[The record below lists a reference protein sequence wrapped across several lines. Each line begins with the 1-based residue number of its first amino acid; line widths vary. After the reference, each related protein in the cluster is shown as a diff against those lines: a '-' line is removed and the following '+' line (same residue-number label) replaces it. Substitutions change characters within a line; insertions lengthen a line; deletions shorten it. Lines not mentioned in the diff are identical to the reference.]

1 MKTNFF
7 KRNYKE
13 PNIYASEKE
22 WRDFLNKAGYE
33 KIRQIYNEN
42 RVNAGFGDR
51 NRNLGIILEKLGE
64 GNWPKVS
71 NRFVK
76 MHKDEIFR
84 VKNSDTAMHEVS
96 EKYKETEP
104 KYLIDETNQIP
115 QQTEIETN
123 QILGIVIDKD
133 TIIKGIVSEEVT
145 RELVL
150 SINCYW
156 LLGETMSRIASKA
169 ININKLLKEI
179 EVQPIG
185 NRYWISDDF
194 STVIWFGSGYSRPP
208 LDDNET
214 AGLLFLL

>member
-1 MKTNFF
+1 MGAYFL
-7 KRNYKE
+7 KRKCKE

-76 MHKDEIFR
+76 MHKNEIFR

-104 KYLIDETNQIP
+104 KYLIDETNQI
-115 QQTEIETN
+115 
-123 QILGIVIDKD
+123 LGIVIDKD

-150 SINCYW
+150 SIDCYW

-194 STVIWFGSGYSRPP
+194 STYIWFGLGYSRPP